1 MGSMARNDGT
11 RPREND
17 GASAGFLLV
26 DCTGILSMGN
36 LRPASDPDLSYGFS
50 GHEVAKDYEAQQ
62 IRSSILVLK
71 PKKLYHGALFGL
83 KILKPRKY
91 LLVGFGQLLQ
101 KMSSRISSQSMERWR
116 ITRLYV
122 TIQPTEH
129 VALALSYLIR
139 KKL

>member
-101 KMSSRISSQSMERWR
+101 KE
-116 ITRLYV
+116 LG
-122 TIQPTEH
+122 
-129 VALALSYLIR
+129 
-139 KKL
+139 